1 MSKRYLA
8 LLLVAVV
15 LLAGCSAT
23 DVPETTESQPI
34 IGICLPDKT
43 WEAEAKLLS
52 APLSAAGHLVE
63 VNFANGDP
71 QIQLQQLQ
79 TLLSRPLKLLILCP
93 IDSFVLTEQLTQ
105 VKEKNIP
112 VLAYDR
118 MLMHTDA
125 VTACVAVDTYSAG
138 KQLGQY
144 ILDNTRLDTREKT
157 ATMEMFMGTP
167 EDQNAYLFHKGLMS
181 VLHPYWENGKLTA
194 PSGRIS
200 FEDTCIQNADPHTA
214 RAYFLDYLLEDYNET
229 LPDILC
235 TGGIGIAQRC
245 AETFPEDEEEIPLT
259 VGLGEKGS
267 AEPFSAYACFDR
279 ELLAK
284 TCVQWALSLL
294 VGPASLPKNTTQNNG
309 IIDVPTFLLAPEI
322 VK

>member
-1 MSKRYLA
+1 MVKRYLA

-15 LLAGCSAT
+15 FLTGCAVT

-43 WEAEAKLLS
+43 WEAESKLLS
-52 APLSAAGHLVE
+52 QPLTAAGHPVE

-79 TLLSRPLKLLILCP
+79 TLLSRPLKLLIVCP
-93 IDSFVLTEQLTQ
+93 IDSFVLTEQLAQ

-125 VTACVAVDTYSAG
+125 VTACVATDTFAAG

-144 ILDNTRLDTREKT
+144 ILDNAQLNTREKP

-167 EDQNAYLFHKGLMS
+167 EDQNAYLFHKGLMT
-181 VLHPYWENGKLTA
+181 VLQSYWESGKLTA

-200 FEDTCIQNADPHTA
+200 FEDTCIQNADPHSA

-235 TGGIGIAQRC
+235 TGGIGMAQRC

-279 ELLAK
+279 EQLAQ
-284 TCVQWALSLL
+284 TCAQWAKILL
-294 VGPASLPKNTTQNNG
+294 EDPSALPHDTTQNNG
-309 IIDVPTFLLAPEI
+309 LADVPTYLLKPEI
-322 VK
+322 IK